1 MDTLRGALARMMT
14 ELAALFP
21 EIVAASVMF
30 LISLTLGYALAGG
43 LRRMVRPGGQAGGR
57 YVRLVSR
64 TIQGV
69 FGLVG
74 LILGLQ
80 ILGLTAVAT
89 SLLATGGLM
98 AVVLGFAFKEI
109 GENLLAGIFLG
120 VSRSFEVGDLIE
132 SSGHVGKV
140 RDIDLRQVWIRS
152 ADGRDIFIPSA
163 QIFRNVLVNYTRDGL
178 RRGEFTVGIDYAD
191 PAWDARRLLLEEAKK
206 VGDVLTEP
214 APSVRISDF
223 TADYCELQV
232 FFWVDTEKGPGLSDV
247 RSSVMASCLRALRD
261 GGYTLSS
268 DVSTAVTVSQAG
280 EDGAA

>member
-1 MDTLRGALARMMT
+1 MTALAD
-14 ELAALFP
+14 LFP
-21 EIVAASVMF
+21 EIVAA
-30 LISLTLGYALAGG
+30 LLTLTLALVVGYALSTG
-43 LRRMVRPGGQAGGR
+43 LRRMVQPGRAGGR
-57 YVRLVSR
+57 YVRIVSR

-98 AVVLGFAFKEI
+98 AVVLGFAFREI

-163 QIFRNVLVNYTRDGL
+163 QIFRNVLVNFTRDGL
-178 RRGEFTVGIDYAD
+178 RRGDFTVGIDYAD
-191 PAWDARRLLLEEAKK
+191 PAWDARALLLAETRTVE
-206 VGDVLTEP
+206 GVLTEP

-232 FFWVDTEKGPGLSDV
+232 FFWVDTETGPGLSEV
-247 RSSVMASCLRALRD
+247 RSGVMAAGLRALRRE
-261 GGYTLSS
+261 GYTLSS
-268 DVSTAVTVSQAG
+268 DVSSAVTVTQA
-280 EDGAA
+280 DGG